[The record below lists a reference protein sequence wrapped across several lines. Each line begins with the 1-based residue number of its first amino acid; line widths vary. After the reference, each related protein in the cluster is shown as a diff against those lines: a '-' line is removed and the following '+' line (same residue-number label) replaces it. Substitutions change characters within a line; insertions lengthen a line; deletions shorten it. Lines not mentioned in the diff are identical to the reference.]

1 MAFDATI
8 SSYDQTKGASTA
20 CRNRRECHLGT
31 VGYSA
36 PGIEV
41 NGRPSGRIIALHRD
55 AIRCDVELL
64 NGLPGAGLHR
74 TELDT
79 PASAPISALL
89 DQ

>member
-8 SSYDQTKGASTA
+8 GSYDQTEGASTA
-20 CRNRRECHLGT
+20 RRDRRECYLGT
-31 VGYSA
+31 VGYTA
-36 PGIEV
+36 PGVEV
-41 NGRPSGRIIALHRD
+41 NGRSSDRIVALHRD

-74 TELDT
+74 TGLDT

-89 DQ
+89 NQ